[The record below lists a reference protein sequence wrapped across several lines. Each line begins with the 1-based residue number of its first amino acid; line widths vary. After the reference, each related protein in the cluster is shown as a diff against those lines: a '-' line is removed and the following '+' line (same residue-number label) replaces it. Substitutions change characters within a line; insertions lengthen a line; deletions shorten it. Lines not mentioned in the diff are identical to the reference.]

1 MQIKVEAYGA
11 HVDALE
17 ELRDEIDAAEA
28 LAMRVR
34 DRITEVLG
42 GSRGKLCTEKE
53 VRHLMPYKG
62 WLFEEY
68 PTTLRSK
75 FQPQTW
81 GKALYVP
88 YGRLP
93 SVLPDGGYKVFEL
106 ADALMKARVFARTQ
120 ADAFVMVEPD
130 DLPNIDE
137 IRKDLRQSV
146 ASLNNVMAKL
156 NPSY

>member
-1 MQIKVEAYGA
+1 MQIKVEAYGD
-11 HVDALE
+11 HVEALE
-17 ELRDEIDAAEA
+17 ELRDEIDAAESF
-28 LAMRVR
+28 AMRVR
-34 DRITEVLG
+34 DRVKEVLG
-42 GSRGKLCTEKE
+42 GSKGKLCTEKE

-75 FQPQTW
+75 FQPKTW

-88 YGRLP
+88 YERLP
-93 SVLPDGGYKVFEL
+93 AVLPDGGYKVFEL
-106 ADALMKARVFARTQ
+106 ADALMKARVFARTK
-120 ADAFVMVEPD
+120 ADAFVMVDPD
-130 DLPNIDE
+130 DLPDIE
-137 IRKDLRQSV
+137 GIRKNLRQSV